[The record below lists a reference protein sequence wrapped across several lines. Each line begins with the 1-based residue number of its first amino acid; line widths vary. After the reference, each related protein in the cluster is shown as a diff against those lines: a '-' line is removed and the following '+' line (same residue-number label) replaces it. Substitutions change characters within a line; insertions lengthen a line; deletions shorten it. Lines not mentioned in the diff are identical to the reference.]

1 MKMRN
6 VWMFLAVLMG
16 ALTWTSCSEEDP
28 APVVGITAISVT
40 PEGSA
45 VSYNATITGTT
56 AVVEVAG
63 ETTDEA
69 LANATV
75 SAVATLGSAVYF
87 NDEPV
92 GAGVT
97 ADFTAPVTL
106 VAKGADGKSVAY
118 TVTVERVFGNVGMT
132 IKSSRFNG
140 FPANVI
146 DYNMTY
152 FKGKF
157 YAFVTSTTEELQGEG
172 EEAVNVTVEH
182 YDLFTS
188 TDGVNWVKVDYNVST
203 EGVDLPNKVSAE
215 GEVLEEKQEGY
226 VVGGEG
232 ACLVVHDGRLFVMG
246 GSRLNGQDIYGNPS
260 EMVDG
265 WTGPGPSIEAWR
277 SFSTAD
283 GVNFECDT
291 VGITV
296 TKDAQDYASMA
307 SWVMPVAHAN
317 AVSFNGKIFVQ
328 GGLNASYGMWQMGR
342 RYFTTTNG
350 TDYEIVTVTG
360 AEEGVTP
367 DVHMRA
373 QNAFFEFQGK
383 LWCMGGYKNFLS
395 PSQMVNTIWSSEDGI
410 AWKQEAEFPVDA
422 EGNQVVG
429 LTGIYDMSVVAT
441 DEVVYIFGGAINT
454 AEGNVVSNKIFKST
468 DCLTWEEV
476 ADVPAAFSARRHTV
490 GVAQGNSAW
499 LFGGIS
505 DATTDTYGYPLE
517 KPYTAVT
524 ETWVKTLD

>member
-75 SAVATLGSAVYF
+75 SAVATLGSAVYY

-97 ADFTAPVTL
+97 ADFTGAVTL

-118 TVTVERVFGNVGMT
+118 TVNVERVFGNVGMA

-146 DYNMTY
+146 DYDMTF

-157 YAFVTSTTEELQGEG
+157 YAIVSSTTEEVKGEG

-203 EGVDLPNKVSAE
+203 EGITLPE
-215 GEVLEEKQEGY
+215 GQDGY

-232 ACLVVHDGRLFVMG
+232 ARLVVHNDRLYVMG
-246 GSRLNGQDIYGNPS
+246 GARHHGEDIYGNPLEGDDWGFGPMLMINEWRTYS
-260 EMVDG
+260 
-265 WTGPGPSIEAWR
+265 TG
-277 SFSTAD
+277 D
-283 GVNFECDT
+283 GVNFVWDSANLT
-291 VGITV
+291 AV
-296 TKDAQDYASMA
+296 KDGEDMTASA
-307 SWVMPVAHAN
+307 SWFMPAAHVN

-328 GGLNASYGMWQMGR
+328 GGLNASYGQWQMGR

-350 TDYEIVTVTG
+350 VDYELVTIVGV
-360 AEEGVTP
+360 EEGVTP
-367 DVHMRA
+367 DVNMRA

-383 LWCMGGYKNFLS
+383 LWCLGGYKNWLD
-395 PSQMVNTIWSSEDGI
+395 PAQMVNTIWSSEDGI

-454 AEGNVVSNKIFKST
+454 AEGNVVSNKIYKST

-476 ADVPAAFSARRHTV
+476 ADVPAAFTGRHHIKS
-490 GVAQGNSAW
+490 VAQGNEAW

-505 DATTDTYGYPLE
+505 TPSGDLYGFPLAE
-517 KPYTAVT
+517 PFTPVT
-524 ETWVKTLD
+524 ETWVKKLD

>member
-40 PEGSA
+40 PEGSS

-118 TVTVERVFGNVGMT
+118 TVNVERVFGNVGMT

-172 EEAVNVTVEH
+172 EEAETVKIEH
-182 YDLFTS
+182 YDLFS
-188 TDGVNWVKVDYNVST
+188 SVDGVNWVKVDYNVST
-203 EGVDLPNKVSAE
+203 EGVTLPE
-215 GEVLEEKQEGY
+215 GQEG
-226 VVGGEG
+226 
-232 ACLVVHDGRLFVMG
+232 M
-246 GSRLNGQDIYGNPS
+246 
-260 EMVDG
+260 
-265 WTGPGPSIEAWR
+265 
-277 SFSTAD
+277 
-283 GVNFECDT
+283 
-291 VGITV
+291 
-296 TKDAQDYASMA
+296 
-307 SWVMPVAHAN
+307 
-317 AVSFNGKIFVQ
+317 
-328 GGLNASYGMWQMGR
+328 
-342 RYFTTTNG
+342 
-350 TDYEIVTVTG
+350 
-360 AEEGVTP
+360 
-367 DVHMRA
+367 
-373 QNAFFEFQGK
+373 
-383 LWCMGGYKNFLS
+383 
-395 PSQMVNTIWSSEDGI
+395 
-410 AWKQEAEFPVDA
+410 
-422 EGNQVVG
+422 
-429 LTGIYDMSVVAT
+429 
-441 DEVVYIFGGAINT
+441 
-454 AEGNVVSNKIFKST
+454 
-468 DCLTWEEV
+468 
-476 ADVPAAFSARRHTV
+476 
-490 GVAQGNSAW
+490 
-499 LFGGIS
+499 
-505 DATTDTYGYPLE
+505 
-517 KPYTAVT
+517 
-524 ETWVKTLD
+524 

>member
-40 PEGSA
+40 PEGSS

-56 AVVEVAG
+56 AVVEVDG

-140 FPANVI
+140 FPANLV
-146 DYNMTY
+146 DYDVTY

-157 YAFVTSTTEELQGEG
+157 YAITASTTTEG
-172 EEAVNVTVEH
+172 EVVTEH
-182 YDLFTS
+182 YDLFS
-188 TDGVNWVKVDYNVST
+188 SVDGVNWVKVDYNTIT

-232 ACLVVHDGRLFVMG
+232 ARLLVHNDRMYVLGGARLK
-246 GSRLNGQDIYGNPS
+246 GQDIYGNAP
-260 EMVDG
+260 EVMDWG
-265 WTGPGPSIEAWR
+265 WGPLVSIDNWR

-283 GVNFECDT
+283 GETFKCDT
-291 VGITV
+291 VGMSV
-296 TKDAQDYASMA
+296 TRAGEPWYSSSLIGACLNVAS
-307 SWVMPVAHAN
+307 
-317 AVSFNGKIFVQ
+317 FKGKMYIQ
-328 GGLNASYGMWQMGR
+328 GGYNATFGMWQMGR
-342 RYFTTTNG
+342 RYATTENG
-350 TDYEIVTVTG
+350 TAWEVLTTVG
-360 AEEGVTP
+360 VEEGVQP
-367 DVHMRA
+367 KVEMRA
-373 QNAFFEFQGK
+373 GNAFFEFNGK
-383 LWCMGGYKNFLS
+383 LWCLGGYENFLDAT
-395 PSQMVNTIWSSEDGI
+395 MMRNTIWSSEDGI

-422 EGNQVVG
+422 EGNQVEG
-429 LTGIYDMSVVAT
+429 LDGIYDMTVVPA
-441 DEVVYIFGGAINT
+441 DGVVYLFGGATLN
-454 AEGNVVSNKIFKST
+454 ANGGNVSNKIFKST
-468 DCLTWEEV
+468 DCLVWEEV

-490 GVAQGNSAW
+490 GVAQGNEAW

-505 DATTDTYGYPLE
+505 DVTNDTYGYPLAE
-517 KPYTAVT
+517 PFTPVT